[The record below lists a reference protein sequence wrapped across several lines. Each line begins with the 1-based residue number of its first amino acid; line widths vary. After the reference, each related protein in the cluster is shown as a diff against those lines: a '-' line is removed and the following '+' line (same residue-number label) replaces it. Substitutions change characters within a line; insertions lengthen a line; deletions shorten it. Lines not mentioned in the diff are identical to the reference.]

1 MTNQSNDPGLAKGT
15 IRSRLL
21 AARRACAPERR
32 AAWAATACEVL
43 AGQTAGQTW
52 GQTAGRETA
61 GHSGGVDVVA
71 AYASFGTEPDT
82 GPLLAEL
89 RRRGIRVL
97 LPILENDMDL
107 SWGWFSGPD
116 SLVRRNPPGG
126 SRPSP
131 IPEPAESLG
140 VDAVLSASWIVV
152 PALAVSPGGVRL
164 GRGGGSYDRVLARIE
179 ASGRAVR
186 PRVAALLYPG
196 ELDVDLPVEP
206 HDRPVDMAVA
216 GESVRRWGE
225 SPGGVLSR

>member
-1 MTNQSNDPGLAKGT
+1 MTNQFNEPGPAKGT

-21 AARRACAPERR
+21 AARRACAPEQR
-32 AAWAATACEVL
+32 AAWSAMACEVL
-43 AGQTAGQTW
+43 VEQI
-52 GQTAGRETA
+52 
-61 GHSGGVDVVA
+61 GGADVVA

-82 GPLLAEL
+82 GPLLASL
-89 RRRGIRVL
+89 YARGIRVL

-107 SWGWFSGPD
+107 SWGWYSGPD
-116 SLVRRNPPGG
+116 SLVRRIPPGG
-126 SRPSP
+126 TRPGS

-152 PALAVSPGGVRL
+152 PALAVSPEGMRL

-179 ASGRAVR
+179 ASPRAAR

-196 ELDVDLPVEP
+196 ELGVDLPAEP

-216 GESVRRWGE
+216 GESVRRWDE
-225 SPGGVLSR
+225 SPGGVPSR

>member
-1 MTNQSNDPGLAKGT
+1 MTNQSNDPAHAKGT

-32 AAWAATACEVL
+32 AAWSSAACEVL
-43 AGQTAGQTW
+43 VGQILVGQVGAGG
-52 GQTAGRETA
+52 
-61 GHSGGVDVVA
+61 VVA

-82 GPLLAEL
+82 GPLLAGL
-89 RRRGIRVL
+89 RGRGIRVL

-107 SWGWFSGPD
+107 SWGYYSGPD
-116 SLVRRNPPGG
+116 SLVRRIPPGG

-152 PALAVSPGGVRL
+152 PALAVSPSGHRM

-179 ASGRAVR
+179 ASPRAVR

-196 ELDVDLPVEP
+196 ELDVDLPLEP

-216 GESVRRWGE
+216 GETVRHWDE
-225 SPGGVLSR
+225 SPGEVPSR

>member
-1 MTNQSNDPGLAKGT
+1 
-15 IRSRLL
+15 
-21 AARRACAPERR
+21 
-32 AAWAATACEVL
+32 V
-43 AGQTAGQTW
+43 
-52 GQTAGRETA
+52 
-61 GHSGGVDVVA
+61 GHIGGADVVA

-82 GPLLAEL
+82 GPLLAGL

-107 SWGWFSGPD
+107 SWGWYSGPD
-116 SLVRRNPPGG
+116 SLVRRIPPGG
-126 SRPSP
+126 SEPGP

-152 PALAVSPGGVRL
+152 PALAVSPEGFRM
-164 GRGGGSYDRVLARIE
+164 GRGGGSYDRVLTRIE
-179 ASGRAVR
+179 ASPRPAR
-186 PRVAALLYPG
+186 PRIAALLYPG

-216 GESVRRWGE
+216 GESVRRWDE

>member
-1 MTNQSNDPGLAKGT
+1 MTNQSNDPGHAKGT

-32 AAWAATACEVL
+32 AAWAAAACEVL
-43 AGQTAGQTW
+43 VGQMVE
-52 GQTAGRETA
+52 RMA
-61 GHSGGVDVVA
+61 GHSGGVNVVA

-89 RRRGIRVL
+89 RGRGIRVL
-97 LPILENDMDL
+97 LPVLENDMDL

-116 SLVRRNPPGG
+116 SLVRRIPPGG

-140 VDAVLSASWIVV
+140 RDAVLSASWIVV
-152 PALAVSPGGVRL
+152 PALAVSPSGMRM

-179 ASGRAVR
+179 ASPRPVR

-206 HDRPVDMAVA
+206 HDRAVDMAVA
-216 GESVRRWGE
+216 GESVRHWDE

>member
-1 MTNQSNDPGLAKGT
+1 MTNQSNDPVGAKGT

-32 AAWAATACEVL
+32 AAWSAVACEVL
-43 AGQTAGQTW
+43 VEQI
-52 GQTAGRETA
+52 
-61 GHSGGVDVVA
+61 GGADVVA

-116 SLVRRNPPGG
+116 SLVRRIPPGG
-126 SRPSP
+126 TRPSP

-140 VDAVLSASWIVV
+140 VDAVLSASWVVV
-152 PALAVSPGGVRL
+152 PALAVSPSGIRM

-179 ASGRAVR
+179 ASPRAVR
-186 PRVAALLYPG
+186 PRVAALLFPG

-206 HDRPVDMAVA
+206 HDRPVDMAIA

>member
-1 MTNQSNDPGLAKGT
+1 MTNQFNDPGLAKGT

-32 AAWAATACEVL
+32 AAWAAAACEVL
-43 AGQTAGQTW
+43 VGQM
-52 GQTAGRETA
+52 
-61 GHSGGVDVVA
+61 SGADVVA

-82 GPLLAEL
+82 GPLLAGL
-89 RRRGIRVL
+89 RGRGIRVL

-107 SWGWFSGPD
+107 SWGWFSDPD
-116 SLVRRNPPGG
+116 SLVRRIPPGG

-140 VDAVLSASWIVV
+140 RDAVLSASWIVV
-152 PALAVSPGGVRL
+152 PALAVSPDGIRM
-164 GRGGGSYDRVLARIE
+164 GRGGGSYDRVLTRIE
-179 ASGRAVR
+179 ASPRAAR

-206 HDRPVDMAVA
+206 HDRPVDMVVA
-216 GESVRRWGE
+216 GESVRHWDE

>member
-1 MTNQSNDPGLAKGT
+1 MTNQFNDPGLAKGT

-21 AARRACAPERR
+21 AARRACAPQRR

-43 AGQTAGQTW
+43 VGQMV
-52 GQTAGRETA
+52 

-89 RRRGIRVL
+89 RGRGIRVL

-116 SLVRRNPPGG
+116 SLVRRIPPGG

-152 PALAVSPGGVRL
+152 PALAVSPTGMRM

-179 ASGRAVR
+179 ASPGPAR

-216 GESVRRWGE
+216 GESVRHFRRRG
-225 SPGGVLSR
+225 

>member
-1 MTNQSNDPGLAKGT
+1 MTNQFNDPGLAKGT

-32 AAWAATACEVL
+32 AAWTAAACELLV
-43 AGQTAGQTW
+43 GQMVARMVGH
-52 GQTAGRETA
+52 GGREN
-61 GHSGGVDVVA
+61 VVA

-89 RRRGIRVL
+89 RGRGIRVL

-116 SLVRRNPPGG
+116 SLVRRIPPGG

-152 PALAVSPGGVRL
+152 PALAVSPTGMRM

-179 ASGRAVR
+179 ASPRPAR

-196 ELDVDLPVEP
+196 ELDVNLPVEP

-216 GESVRRWGE
+216 GETVRHFHPCGE
-225 SPGGVLSR
+225 SPGGVLCL

>member
-1 MTNQSNDPGLAKGT
+1 MTNQFNDPGLAKGT

-32 AAWAATACEVL
+32 AAWAAAACEVL
-43 AGQTAGQTW
+43 VGQM
-52 GQTAGRETA
+52 
-61 GHSGGVDVVA
+61 SGADVVA

-82 GPLLAEL
+82 GPLLAGL
-89 RRRGIRVL
+89 RGRGIRVL

-116 SLVRRNPPGG
+116 SLVRRIPPGG

-140 VDAVLSASWIVV
+140 RDAVLSASWIVV
-152 PALAVSPGGVRL
+152 PALAVSPDGVRM
-164 GRGGGSYDRVLARIE
+164 GRGGGSYDRVLTRIE
-179 ASGRAVR
+179 ASPRAAR

-206 HDRPVDMAVA
+206 HDRAVDMAVA
-216 GESVRRWGE
+216 GESVRHWDE

>member
-32 AAWAATACEVL
+32 AAWAAAACEVL
-43 AGQTAGQTW
+43 VGQMVGQMV
-52 GQTAGRETA
+52 ARTA
-61 GHSGGVDVVA
+61 GHSGGENVVA

-89 RRRGIRVL
+89 RGRGIRVL

-116 SLVRRNPPGG
+116 SLVRRIPPGG

-140 VDAVLSASWIVV
+140 RDAVLSASWIVV
-152 PALAVSPGGVRL
+152 PALAVSPTGTRM

-179 ASGRAVR
+179 ASPRAAR

-206 HDRPVDMAVA
+206 YDRPVDMAVA
-216 GESVRRWGE
+216 GESVRHFHHCGE
-225 SPGGVLSR
+225 SPGGVLRL

>member
-1 MTNQSNDPGLAKGT
+1 MTNQSNDPARAKGT
-15 IRSRLL
+15 IRSRLV
-21 AARRACAPERR
+21 AARRACAPEQR
-32 AAWAATACEVL
+32 AAWSLAACEVL
-43 AGQTAGQTW
+43 L
-52 GQTAGRETA
+52 GRIGA
-61 GHSGGVDVVA
+61 ADVVA

-82 GPLLAEL
+82 GPLLAGL
-89 RRRGIRVL
+89 RGRGIRVL

-116 SLVRRNPPGG
+116 SLVRRIPPGG
-126 SRPSP
+126 TRPSP

-152 PALAVSPGGVRL
+152 PALAVSPRGLRM

-179 ASGRAVR
+179 ASPPAAR

-196 ELDVDLPVEP
+196 ELDVDLPAEP

-216 GESVRRWGE
+216 GDSVRIWD
-225 SPGGVLSR
+225 

>member
-1 MTNQSNDPGLAKGT
+1 MTNQSNDPGPAKGT

-32 AAWAATACEVL
+32 AAWAAAACEVL
-43 AGQTAGQTW
+43 L
-52 GQTAGRETA
+52 
-61 GHSGGVDVVA
+61 GHIGGADVVA

-82 GPLLAEL
+82 GPLLAGL
-89 RRRGIRVL
+89 RARGIRVL

-116 SLVRRNPPGG
+116 SLVRRIPPGG
-126 SRPSP
+126 SRPGP

-140 VDAVLSASWIVV
+140 RDAVLSASWIVV
-152 PALAVSPGGVRL
+152 PALAVSPSGIRM

-179 ASGRAVR
+179 ASPRATR

-196 ELDVDLPVEP
+196 ELDVELPAEP
-206 HDRPVDMAVA
+206 HDRAVDMAVA
-216 GESVRRWGE
+216 GESVREWGE